1 LIFYKLL
8 EEQPFFF
15 LNFLYFY
22 TGFFSTWMAECYTK
36 VRFIILYRYSVYMY
50 AESRQRIM
58 KRAVYTYL
66 QEKEGK
72 KVWFKVVFLLYQD
85 GKHSSFT
92 TKEHMFDVLTE
103 FD

>member
-1 LIFYKLL
+1 M
-8 EEQPFFF
+8 
-15 LNFLYFY
+15 N
-22 TGFFSTWMAECYTK
+22 
-36 VRFIILYRYSVYMY
+36 
-50 AESRQRIM
+50 
-58 KRAVYTYL
+58 RAVYTYL

-92 TKEHMFDVLTE
+92 TKEHMFGVLTE